1 MANNGKTRA
10 GEDND
15 SELVRRAQNGDKKA
29 FDLLVL
35 KYQHKVGNLIARYIR
50 DPAEV
55 LDVTQEAF
63 IKAYRALPK
72 FRGDSAFYT
81 WLYRIAIRNAGKL
94 RPANLAELGDPAD
107 HGADPLAHCI
117 ADSERDN
124 LWRSA
129 KRVLSD
135 EVFAAMWLRYVE
147 DMSVRDIASV
157 LERSASWTKVNLLR
171 GRRAL
176 ELEMNGKAGN
186 AGSEAYG

>member
-1 MANNGKTRA
+1 VSDELKLIDAAQRGSVDAFTR
-10 GEDND
+10 
-15 SELVRRAQNGDKKA
+15 LVRGYREGL
-29 FDLLVL
+29 FRFLLTRCASHADAEDAL
-35 KYQHKVGNLIARYIR
+35 QDTLINAYRYIGTYNPQWR
-50 DPAEV
+50 
-55 LDVTQEAF
+55 F
-63 IKAYRALPK
+63 
-72 FRGDSAFYT
+72 ST

-94 RPANLAELGDPAD
+94 RTGNVAELGDIAD
-107 HGADPLAHCI
+107 DGADPLAHCI

-129 KRVLSD
+129 RQVLSD

-157 LERSASWTKVNLLR
+157 LERSSSWTKVNLLR

-176 ELEMNGKAGN
+176 EAEMNTTAGN